1 MYIAVGEGMD
11 NAVKQ
16 SKPQV
21 QQQKQLVV
29 VNHSNSMDHGKYQN
43 AINYNL
49 VYAVVFVCIFVVI
62 FAIVK
67 LFKK

>member
-1 MYIAVGEGMD
+1 MYIAVGGGMD

-16 SKPQV
+16 SKSQV

-43 AINYNL
+43 AINYYL
-49 VYAVVFVCIFVVI
+49 VIAVVVTCILLAI
-62 FAIVK
+62 FYVFHSRK
-67 LFKK
+67 